1 MPSSIGCT
9 VMHMSLAQMATR
21 SLFAPM
27 IWLWSDKKR
36 ELVEASAQEATEF
49 DVVDHLVAALPDP
62 VLILDARGII
72 IKTNSHAQ
80 AMLESKLVGMHI
92 SQAIR
97 APSVLDAVS
106 LAIAGGESQRVDYE
120 VRGPLARHFELYVS
134 PITPTLHESQAVL
147 LVLKDLTREQQ
158 IERMRSDFVAN
169 ASHEL
174 RTPLASLSGFIETLQ
189 GAAKADEAARDKF
202 LALMQ
207 GQAERMKR
215 LIDDLLS
222 LSRIEMNEHSHPSG
236 VVDLAKAA
244 SHVCDVL
251 SGLAQAENIKLQIN
265 LPSPLT
271 VAGDWDELV
280 QVLLNLVENAI
291 KYSGSKG
298 TVTLEGSAKG
308 GFASLSVID
317 QGPGIAE
324 EHIPRLTERFYRIS
338 VQESRSRG
346 GTGLGL
352 AIVKH
357 ILNRH
362 RGRLIVTSQAG
373 VGSTFT
379 IRLPS
384 KENHI

>member
-1 MPSSIGCT
+1 MVWPWNEKKSELTAAPEKGSAT
-9 VMHMSLAQMATR
+9 V
-21 SLFAPM
+21 
-27 IWLWSDKKR
+27 
-36 ELVEASAQEATEF
+36 
-49 DVVDHLVAALPDP
+49 DVADHLVAALPDP
-62 VLILDARGII
+62 ILILDSNGIV
-72 IKTNSHAQ
+72 IKANAN
-80 AMLESKLVGMHI
+80 AKEMLEMLPVGVHL

-97 APSVLDAVS
+97 APSVLEAVS
-106 LAIAGGESQRVDYE
+106 RAISQGESASVEYE
-120 VRGPLARHFELYVS
+120 MRGPLARHFEVYVS
-134 PITPTLHESQAVL
+134 PIASQQAESPAVL

-189 GAAKADEAARDKF
+189 GAARSDEAARDKF
-202 LALMQ
+202 LNLMR

-222 LSRIEMNEHSHPSG
+222 LSRIEMNAHLRPSAKI
-236 VVDLAKAA
+236 DLGQVAR
-244 SHVCDVL
+244 HVCDLL
-251 SGLAQAENIKLQIN
+251 SVMAKEEKVALNMKLDA
-265 LPSPLT
+265 PLE

-280 QVLLNLVENAI
+280 QVLHNLVENAI
-291 KYSGSKG
+291 KYSGPD
-298 TVTLEGSAKG
+298 TRVDIEGASEG
-308 GFASLSVID
+308 GFVTLSVID
-317 QGPGIAE
+317 QGRGIAE

-362 RGRLIVTSQAG
+362 RGRLLVTSKLG
-373 VGSTFT
+373 HGSTFT
-379 IRLPS
+379 IRLPVF
-384 KENHI
+384 KI

>member
-1 MPSSIGCT
+1 
-9 VMHMSLAQMATR
+9 
-21 SLFAPM
+21 M

-36 ELVEASAQEATEF
+36 ELVEASEHEATKF
-49 DVVDHLVAALPDP
+49 DVVDHLVSALPDP
-62 VLILDARGII
+62 VLILDARGTI

-80 AMLESKLVGMHI
+80 AMLESKLVGLHI
-92 SQAIR
+92 SQVIR
-97 APSVLDAVS
+97 APAVLDAVTQ
-106 LAIAGGESQRVDYE
+106 AVAGGESQRVDYE
-120 VRGPLARHFELYVS
+120 VRGPRARHFELYVS
-134 PITPTLHESQAVL
+134 AITPTPQEGHAVL
-147 LVLKDLTREQQ
+147 LVLKDLTREQH

-189 GAAKADEAARDKF
+189 GAARDDEAARDRF

-222 LSRIEMNEHSHPSG
+222 LSRIEMNAHLRPSG
-236 VVDLAKAA
+236 VVDLAKVA

-265 LPSPLT
+265 LASPMA
-271 VAGDWDELV
+271 VEGDWDELV
-280 QVLLNLVENAI
+280 QVVLNLVENAI
-291 KYSGSKG
+291 KYSGPG
-298 TVTLEGSAKG
+298 TSIVLEGSSRD
-308 GFASLSVID
+308 GFVLLSVID

-362 RGRLIVTSQAG
+362 RGRLIVTSQIG

-384 KENHI
+384 K

>member
-1 MPSSIGCT
+1 MVWPWNEKKPELAAAPEQKSASIN
-9 VMHMSLAQMATR
+9 V
-21 SLFAPM
+21 
-27 IWLWSDKKR
+27 I
-36 ELVEASAQEATEF
+36 
-49 DVVDHLVAALPDP
+49 DHLVAALPDP
-62 VLILDARGII
+62 ILILDAHGIV
-72 IKTNSHAQ
+72 IKANANAQ
-80 AMLESKLVGMHI
+80 EMLEMMPEGLHL

-97 APSVLDAVS
+97 APAVLEAVS
-106 LAIAGGESQRVDYE
+106 QAMLQGESLSVDYE
-120 VRGPLARHFELYVS
+120 VRGPLARNFEVYVS
-134 PITPTLHESQAVL
+134 PIASAQTEGPAVL

-189 GAAKADEAARDKF
+189 GAARTDEKARDKF
-202 LALMQ
+202 LSLMR

-222 LSRIEMNEHSHPSG
+222 LSRIEMNAHLRPSAK
-236 VVDLAKAA
+236 VDLVKVAR
-244 SHVCDVL
+244 HVCDLL
-251 SGLAQAENIKLQIN
+251 SVMAKEEKVELDIKLGA
-265 LPSPLT
+265 PLD
-271 VAGDWDELV
+271 VAGEWDELV
-280 QVLLNLVENAI
+280 QVLHNLIENAI
-291 KYSGSKG
+291 KYSGPNKSVIIEGG
-298 TVTLEGSAKG
+298 TAAGFVTLT
-308 GFASLSVID
+308 VID
-317 QGPGIAE
+317 QGRGIAE

-362 RGRLIVTSQAG
+362 RGRLLVTSELG
-373 VGSTFT
+373 HGSRFT

-384 KENHI
+384 F